1 MHQFAW
7 KRIALV
13 VALFAL
19 GAIEALYD
27 WHQHPPI
34 PGLTSTATYM
44 RNAGGDLSNVLW
56 LYVIEAAVAVAA
68 LQPWRRRPRRRWIGL
83 GAASF
88 GMWAAVRWLVGLHA
102 PTVMLAHDV
111 LMLVVAL
118 LLASSVLIF
127 GPASPAVERRAQ
139 VT

>member
-1 MHQFAW
+1 
-7 KRIALV
+7 
-13 VALFAL
+13 VALFTL

-34 PGLTSTATYM
+34 QGLTGTATYM
-44 RNAGGDLSNVLW
+44 RNAPRDLSNVLW
-56 LYVIEAAVAVAA
+56 LYVIEASVAVAA
-68 LQPWRRRPRRRWIGL
+68 LQPWRHRPRRRWVGL

-88 GMWAAVRWLVGLHA
+88 GMWGAVRWLVGLHA

-111 LMLVVAL
+111 LMLVVPL
-118 LLASSVLIF
+118 LLASSVLIL
-127 GPASPAVERRAQ
+127 GPESPAVGRRAQ